1 VPYPAGRKH
10 HRPLRPVSAQ
20 PARATRSAETM
31 AAYAAETLEDRLAGR
46 RPSRARALLVAVTAG
61 AVVTVL
67 TYKALRSGPSG

>member
-1 VPYPAGRKH
+1 
-10 HRPLRPVSAQ
+10 
-20 PARATRSAETM
+20 M